1 MELRDIHQHRLQP
14 APQSPARH
22 EVVRLIADPARVAPG
37 HSHVTGLETAS
48 EDGTRRWSLVEFVRA
63 VRLGERFYLREGSA
77 TLEVDPTVCER
88 CTRVTIA
95 TTGSSR
101 GG

>member
-1 MELRDIHQHRLQP
+1 
-14 APQSPARH
+14 
-22 EVVRLIADPARVAPG
+22 
-37 HSHVTGLETAS
+37 
-48 EDGTRRWSLVEFVRA
+48 VEFVRA